1 MNELRIIDGTFM
13 GYTLRRTQIFLP
25 DRKFIAIPVTLDKSP
40 VAGPVGEHLGGIGA
54 AGASVSPQ
62 QMWGPSSGLT
72 AAMGQNATQALVK
85 QAQKEL
91 LQRASPNM
99 VLPTASDRLKHV
111 SIDSTV
117 TFKRPVTPLAAR
129 KSWWQTIKD
138 MMTPGFGQVMQA
150 KIDYADIE
158 KRVAAQMGTGVH
170 MAMDTAAIPPVVP
183 RNPHPCHSAYI
194 HCNVEREIPLFRVD
208 AQPAFF
214 LDDTVG
220 KAMVNSIDTV
230 CDTKHGE
237 HLGDD
242 VRAMRDAVYRP
253 LGLYKPDGDGA
264 WTGDKESSSLFFRQ
278 TVHLDNDW
286 DLDIRHSTG
295 VYQAKGRTW
304 LGVFVHAMA
313 VRNGRMPMSE
323 AGRVPMTRQLAPTV
337 RDEKRYVL
345 KHRGQVQPEG
355 LFFDLFVPCEPEVIT
370 EEWGWG
376 EDLET
381 LVKARENNATRD
393 ARERD
398 SASVKFPANT
408 WDKKAVTHKSE
419 RQLNHTQIE
428 IDHEAQVLGNR
439 YMDALK
445 ERERARRV
453 LYSYAWKAMMLAIME
468 CRQLTVE
475 RK

>member
-85 QAQKEL
+85 QAQQQL

-99 VLPTASDRLKHV
+99 VLSTPCDMPKPG
-111 SIDSTV
+111 TV

-150 KIDYADIE
+150 EIDCADIE

-253 LGLYKPDGDGA
+253 LGLYKPDVDGA
-264 WTGDKESSSLFFRQ
+264 WTGNKESSSLFFRQ

-313 VRNGRMPMSE
+313 VRNGRVL
-323 AGRVPMTRQLAPTV
+323 ARQLAPTIE
-337 RDEKRYVL
+337 DEERYVL
-345 KHRGQVQPEG
+345 KHRGQVQPER

-370 EEWGWG
+370 EQWGWG

-381 LVKARENNATRD
+381 LVKAREDNAARD
-393 ARERD
+393 ARERGA
-398 SASVKFPANT
+398 ASVKFPANT
-408 WDKKAVTHKSE
+408 WDKKAVAHKSAK
-419 RQLNHTQIE
+419 QINQTQVE
-428 IDHEAQVLGNR
+428 IDHEARVLGER

-445 ERERARRV
+445 ERERARQV
-453 LYSYAWKAMMLAIME
+453 LYSYAWKAMMLAIIE

-475 RK
+475 KK